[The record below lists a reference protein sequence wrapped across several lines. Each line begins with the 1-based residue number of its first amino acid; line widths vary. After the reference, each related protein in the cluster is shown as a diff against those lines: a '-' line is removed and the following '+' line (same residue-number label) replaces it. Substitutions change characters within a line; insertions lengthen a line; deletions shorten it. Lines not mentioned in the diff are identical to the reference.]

1 MFDEIFGQL
10 EHKYN
15 LYKYEIINLFG
26 KDYQVKIVVENDGTN
41 TILEVQ
47 QNNYKEYL
55 KYINENQEKII
66 DLIKQYFLDVYNENI
81 DIRRDIKPISI
92 YFAREGD
99 WGILFDTN
107 IDEEN
112 GFAIFVKD
120 SKLSIG
126 TQDTFI

>member
-55 KYINENQEKII
+55 KYINENQERII

-92 YFAREGD
+92 YFARDGD

>member
-81 DIRRDIKPISI
+81 DMQRDIKPISI